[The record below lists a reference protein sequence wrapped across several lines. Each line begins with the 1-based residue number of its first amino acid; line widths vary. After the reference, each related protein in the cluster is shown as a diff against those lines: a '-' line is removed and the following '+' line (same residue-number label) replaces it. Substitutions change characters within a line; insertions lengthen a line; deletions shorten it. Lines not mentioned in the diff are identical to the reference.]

1 MTKEEARAYNEI
13 ERQRRAAEL
22 KTWQQLDVTENTK
35 PRVVNKAKQA
45 CMRAFCQAHEEE
57 YAAYQAVWWPA
68 HKAEHAAY
76 QKAWRQTRK
85 AEGV

>member
-22 KTWQQLDVTENTK
+22 KTWQQVDINENTK
-35 PRVVNKAKQA
+35 ARVVNKAKLA

-76 QKAWRQTRK
+76 QKAWRRTRK